1 MSRPMIEPGNWREK
15 CKPGLLSRLL
25 FALKMKIADIK
36 EANQVEANLKAL
48 KECAR
53 PQRPI
58 SGIYYYRK

>member
-15 CKPGLLSRLL
+15 CKPGLWSTLAFNLRMRW
-25 FALKMKIADIK
+25 ATVK
-36 EANQVEANLKAL
+36 EVNQVETNLKAL

-58 SGIYYYRK
+58 SGIYHYRR